1 MTLFNGEVIDVAPE
15 RVIAC
20 FDVGFPGEVCGKHS
34 VIDEGVTV
42 SSQRRVFVFTAV
54 SNYTR

>member
-1 MTLFNGEVIDVAPE
+1 MAIFNEEVIDVAPE
-15 RVIAC
+15 TVIAC
-20 FDVGFPGEVCGKHS
+20 FDVGFPGKVCGKHN

-42 SSQRRVFVFTAV
+42 SSQRRVFVFTTV